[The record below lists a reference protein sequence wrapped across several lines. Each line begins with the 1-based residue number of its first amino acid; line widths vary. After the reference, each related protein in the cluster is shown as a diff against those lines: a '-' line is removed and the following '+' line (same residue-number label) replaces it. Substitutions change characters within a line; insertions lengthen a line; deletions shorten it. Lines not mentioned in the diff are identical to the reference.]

1 MPKQLSR
8 QPLLFVRFRENT
20 MDYSCKISDGNSNSK
35 YYFHSDYELVKIKK
49 TFIANGMYFI
59 EIEFNS
65 ITFTM
70 RPTHCI

>member
-1 MPKQLSR
+1 MAKQLSR

-20 MDYSCKISDGNSNSK
+20 KDYSCKISDGNSNSK
-35 YYFHSDYELVKIKK
+35 YHLLTDYEMVAIKK